1 MIYFFKAM
9 ADFLLP
15 PGLFIILLLAL
26 AAYLAKKNQ
35 KISVLVAGIAAL
47 LWLCSSTLL
56 AKTLV
61 MPLEKMYQPLSM
73 EHLQKIAQ
81 ADTAM
86 VVLGGGAVL
95 APDVQ
100 GEGTLAGAAANR
112 MLTAARLEHSI
123 LASTPIILTGG
134 IVHADGACEAE
145 IAKRQL
151 MQLGIAEALLQ
162 TENKSRTTKENA
174 FYTAKIA
181 RKQGYKHLLLVTS
194 AWHMPRSVAI
204 FRKACGE
211 NITIYA
217 YPCDYIFASEEGINY
232 RDFLPSAAALAW
244 NMLALH
250 EYGGMLMYKV

>member
-1 MIYFFKAM
+1 MSY
-9 ADFLLP
+9 P

-134 IVHADGACEAE
+134 IVYADGACEAE

-174 FYTAKIA
+174 FYTAEIA
-181 RKQGYKHLLLVTS
+181 RKRGYKHLLLVTS